1 MTSVN
6 VFMEDRQNLQKYI
19 GDLIM
24 REKSSTFIYSD
35 AWMRDGFAIAPD
47 MPVHIKEHHA
57 AGIHGIFSDSSPDRW
72 GRKLIQRKMGKT
84 RISEQ
89 ECILGVADALRQGA
103 LRYSL
108 DGGKTFEGQEN
119 KIPPVSS
126 LPKFI
131 RLTEAI
137 MKGEDHDYSEL
148 ISNASLGGAR
158 AKIVVVDGDRQWIAK
173 VPQIYDQSDIE
184 GWEYVCLSLAR
195 KAGIAVPA
203 CSLHG
208 DKHSHTLLIERF
220 DRNGDHRSHYMSAM
234 TLMGLEDGDACTYI
248 DLAFEIVNHIGPG
261 CLPELYQ
268 RMLLNIMLS
277 NTDDHL
283 RNHGFLYHQG
293 WQLAPA
299 FDITISQRPYA
310 STHALSLN
318 GEDPDSFKTALAV
331 HDFFGLSRDQAVRI
345 LSDLVRDVSQWRT
358 VATQAGISHVESM
371 ADYIFIQEA
380 RDALDE

>member
-1 MTSVN
+1 MTHLM
-6 VFMEDRQNLQKYI
+6 VFMDDRHI
-19 GDLIM
+19 GNLIM

-35 AWMRDGFAIAPD
+35 AWVSDGFAIAPE

-57 AGIHGIFSDSSPDRW
+57 VDIHGIFSDSSPDRW

-89 ECILGVADALRQGA
+89 ECILGVADTLRQGA

-119 KIPPVSS
+119 RIPPVSS

-131 RLTEAI
+131 RLTESI

-173 VPQIYDQSDIE
+173 IPQIYDQDDIE
-184 GWEYVCLSLAR
+184 GWEYVCLRLAR
-195 KAGIAVPA
+195 KAGITVPA

-208 DKHSHTLLIERF
+208 DKNSHTLLVERF
-220 DRNGDHRSHYMSAM
+220 DRNEEQRIHYMSAM
-234 TLMGLEDGDACTYI
+234 TLMGLKDGDECTYI
-248 DLAFEIVNHIGPG
+248 DLAFEIVNNIGPE
-261 CLPELYQ
+261 CLPELYK

-293 WQLAPA
+293 WRLAPA

-310 STHALSLN
+310 SIHALRLN
-318 GEDPDSFKTALAV
+318 GEDPDSFKTALAI
-331 HDFFGLSRDQAVRI
+331 HDFFGLSKDQAVRI
-345 LSDLVRDVSQWRT
+345 LSGMVRDISQWRI
-358 VATQAGISHVESM
+358 VATQAGISNVESM
-371 ADYIFIQEA
+371 ADYIFRQEA
-380 RDALDE
+380 CDALDE

>member
-1 MTSVN
+1 MIN
-6 VFMEDRQNLQKYI
+6 VFMRYRHI

-24 REKSSTFIYSD
+24 REKSSTFIYCD
-35 AWMRDGFAIAPD
+35 AWMRDGFAIAPN
-47 MPVHIKEHHA
+47 MPVHVKEHHV

-72 GRKLIQRKMGKT
+72 GRKLIQHKMGKI

-89 ECILGVADALRQGA
+89 ECILGVADPLRQGA

-108 DGGKTFEGQEN
+108 DGGNTFEGQEN
-119 KIPPVSS
+119 RIPPVSS

-158 AKIVVVDGDRQWIAK
+158 AKIIVLDGDRQWIAK
-173 VPQIYDQSDIE
+173 IPQIYDQDDIE

-195 KAGIAVPA
+195 KVGITVPD

-208 DKHSHTLLIERF
+208 NKNSHTLLIERF
-220 DRNGDHRSHYMSAM
+220 DRNGEQRLHYMSAM
-234 TLMGLEDGDACTYI
+234 TLMGLHDGDECTYI
-248 DLAFEIVNHIGPG
+248 DLAFEIANQMGPK

-283 RNHGFLYHQG
+283 RNHGFLYSHG
-293 WQLAPA
+293 WQLSPA
-299 FDITISQRPYA
+299 FDITISPRPYA
-310 STHALSLN
+310 STHALRLN
-318 GEDPDSFKTALAV
+318 GEDPDSFKTALAM
-331 HDFFGLSRDQAVRI
+331 HDFFGLSRKQANSMLADMIKV
-345 LSDLVRDVSQWRT
+345 VSQWHS
-358 VATQAGISHVESM
+358 VAGHAGLLHIQEM
-371 ADYIFIQEA
+371 AEHIFIQEA
-380 RDALDE
+380 RESLDD